1 MISNDSNELPSLIGV
16 NLLNDLGR
24 ALSYHLWL
32 ILAVAVGT
40 VLCAYASFQFISD
53 EYVSSARLLVK
64 LGRENVELPVTVEK
78 GGLLSTGVRKEE
90 INSEIQLIG
99 SRPLIEATVDQLG
112 VKAFKLEAA
121 PPRTWFQRAKAQV
134 RSWVRALREQ
144 VREGLILLNLR
155 QRLNDREEA
164 ILLVQ
169 KTLQVEREKDSD
181 VISVSVRL
189 PSDLLAMQVVD
200 TLVQLYLDRRVEVR
214 RERGISEFFEE
225 QLGALRGQLGALDA
239 GKQRLRDRGK
249 ISGINEE
256 RGLLLGRVQS
266 IYAQIANDE
275 RELRLLAPTRGLA
288 PSLALPSALAASAAA
303 LLPLS
308 SFPNV
313 EQLRSRVTELRL
325 RRTDLLQKFTEGAEP
340 LVRVDREVA
349 QIEATLRQ
357 AIQAKLVEH
366 KAVAS
371 AIEQRLL
378 ALNAGEVGLEVI
390 ERDRGIAQQN
400 YLSYAKRR
408 EEARISEAMDLRRV
422 SNIAVLAKADKPIEP
437 VAPRK
442 LLIMGLAFPF
452 GLLAGFGIALL
463 LEYLNQTIRD
473 ERDLRSGDRALFLGL
488 LRTFGGGK

>member
-1 MISNDSNELPSLIGV
+1 MMTNATHDMPSLIGA
-16 NLLNDLGR
+16 NLLSDLGR
-24 ALSYHLWL
+24 ALSYHIWL

-40 VLCAYASFQFISD
+40 VLCAYASFQFIND

-90 INSEIQLIG
+90 INSEIQLIA
-99 SRPLIEATVDQLG
+99 SRPLIEATIDQLG
-112 VKAFKLEAA
+112 VQAFKPEPS
-121 PPRTWFQRAKAQV
+121 PPRTWFQRMKAQV
-134 RSWVRALREQ
+134 RSWVRAVREQ
-144 VREGLILLNLR
+144 LREGLIMLNLR
-155 QRLNDREEA
+155 QRLTDREEA

-169 KTLQVEREKDSD
+169 QTLQVEREKDSD

-189 PSDLLAMQVVD
+189 SSDVLAMQVVD

-214 RERGISEFFEE
+214 RDRGISDFFEE
-225 QLGALRGQLGALDA
+225 QLGALREQLGALDA
-239 GKQRLRDRGK
+239 GKQRLRDQGK

-256 RGLLLGRVQS
+256 RSLLLGRVQS
-266 IYAQIANDE
+266 LYAQIANDE
-275 RELRLLAPTRGLA
+275 RELRLLAPTR
-288 PSLALPSALAASAAA
+288 SLASTAA
-303 LLPLS
+303 LPPKVAALIGMPAPLS

-313 EQLRSRVTELRL
+313 EQLRSKVTELRL
-325 RRTDLLQKFTEGAEP
+325 RRTELLQKFTESAE
-340 LVRVDREVA
+340 LVERVDREIV

-357 AIQAKLVEH
+357 AVQAELAEH

-371 AIEQRLL
+371 VIEQRLL

-442 LLIMGLAFPF
+442 VLIMGLAFPF

-473 ERDLRSGDRALFLGL
+473 ERDLVSGDRTRFLGL
-488 LRTFGGGK
+488 LRTYGGAR

>member
-1 MISNDSNELPSLIGV
+1 MTPTSAANDMPSLIGA
-16 NLLNDLGR
+16 NLLGDLGR
-24 ALSYHLWL
+24 ALRYHIGL
-32 ILAVAVGT
+32 ILAVALGT
-40 VLCAYASFQFISD
+40 VLVTYASFQFISD
-53 EYVSSARLLVK
+53 QYVSSARLLVK

-112 VKAFKLEAA
+112 VEAFNLQPK
-121 PPRTWFQRAKAQV
+121 PPTTWFQRVKATL
-134 RSWVRALREQ
+134 RGWVRAVKAQYKEA
-144 VREGLILLNLR
+144 LILLNLK
-155 QRLNDREEA
+155 QRLSEREEA

-169 KTLQVEREKDSD
+169 QTLVVEREKDSD
-181 VISVSVRL
+181 VIVVSVRL
-189 PSDLLAMQVVD
+189 PSDQLAMQVVD
-200 TLVQLYLDRRVEVR
+200 TLVQLYMDRRLEVR
-214 RERGISEFFEE
+214 RDRGISEFFEE
-225 QLGALRGQLGALDA
+225 QLSALRQQLGALDA
-239 GKQRLRDRGK
+239 GKQRLRDQGK

-256 RGLLLGRVQS
+256 RGLLLGRLQNL
-266 IYAQIANDE
+266 YAQIANDE
-275 RELRLLAPTRGLA
+275 RELRLLAPARGPAATPAQPPAIGA
-288 PSLALPSALAASAAA
+288 PA
-303 LLPLS
+303 PLS
-308 SFPNV
+308 SFPNL
-313 EQLRSRVTELRL
+313 EQLRSKVTELRL

-340 LVRVDREVA
+340 VERVDREIA

-357 AIQAKLVEH
+357 AIQAEMAEH

-371 AIEQRLL
+371 AIEQRLA

-422 SNIAVLAKADKPIEP
+422 SNIAMLAKADKPIEP

-442 LLIMGLAFPF
+442 MLIMALAFPF

-463 LEYLNQTIRD
+463 LEYMNQTIRD
-473 ERDLRSGDRALFLGL
+473 ERDLSAADRARFLGL
-488 LRTFGGGK
+488 LRTYGGPR

>member
-1 MISNDSNELPSLIGV
+1 MTPSTPVDMPSLIGA
-16 NLLNDLGR
+16 NLLSDLGR
-24 ALSYHLWL
+24 ALRYHIWL

-40 VLCAYASFQFISD
+40 VLVAYASLQFISN

-112 VKAFKLEAA
+112 LQAFKLEPAA
-121 PPRTWFQRAKAQV
+121 PVTWFQRVKAQL
-134 RSWVRALREQ
+134 RGMVRAVKQ
-144 VREGLILLNLR
+144 QFREGLILLNLR
-155 QRLNDREEA
+155 QRLTEREEA

-169 KTLQVEREKDSD
+169 KTLAVEREKDSD

-200 TLVQLYLDRRVEVR
+200 TLLQLYLERRVEVR
-214 RERGISEFFEE
+214 RDRGISDFFDE
-225 QLGALRGQLGALDA
+225 QLGTLRQQLGSLDA
-239 GKQRLRDRGK
+239 GKQRLRDQGK

-256 RGLLLGRVQS
+256 RGLLLSRLQNL
-266 IYAQIANDE
+266 YAQIANDE
-275 RELRLLAPTRGLA
+275 RELRLLAPAR
-288 PSLALPSALAASAAA
+288 SLAASVALPPALAASAA
-303 LLPLS
+303 LS

-313 EQLRSRVTELRL
+313 EQLRSKVTELRL

-340 LVRVDREVA
+340 VERVDREIA
-349 QIEATLRQ
+349 QIESTLRQ
-357 AIQAKLVEH
+357 AVQAELSEH
-366 KAVAS
+366 RAVS
-371 AIEQRLL
+371 GAIEQRLL

-390 ERDRGIAQQN
+390 ERDRGLVQQN

-408 EEARISEAMDLRRV
+408 EEARISEALDLRRV

-442 LLIMGLAFPF
+442 MLIIGLAFPF

-473 ERDLRSGDRALFLGL
+473 ERDLSAADRALFLGL
-488 LRTFGGGK
+488 LRTFRGPP

>member
-1 MISNDSNELPSLIGV
+1 MSSNASNDLPSLIGA

-24 ALSYHLWL
+24 ALSYHLGL
-32 ILAVAVGT
+32 ILGVAVGT
-40 VLCAYASFQFISD
+40 VLCAYVSFQFISD

-112 VKAFKLEAA
+112 VKAFKLEPA
-121 PPRTWFQRAKAQV
+121 PPRSWFQRAKAQV

-155 QRLNDREEA
+155 QRLTEREEA

-214 RERGISEFFEE
+214 RERGISDFFEE

-239 GKQRLRDRGK
+239 GKQRLRDKGK

-256 RGLLLGRVQS
+256 RALLLGRVQS

-288 PSLALPSALAASAAA
+288 PSLPPVLAASSAA

-313 EQLRSRVTELRL
+313 EQLRNRVTELRL

-340 LVRVDREVA
+340 LARVDREVA

-357 AIQAKLVEH
+357 AIQAELTEH

-371 AIEQRLL
+371 VIEQRLL

-473 ERDLRSGDRALFLGL
+473 ERDLRSGDRALFLGV